1 MAKDKKSVL
10 VYVDWITTFEEL
22 EDDEAG
28 RLIKHFF
35 RYVNDLNPEPPDRL
49 TKLVFENIKA
59 QLKRDL
65 KAYEQTCNKNKEN
78 AEKRWQ
84 QKNATAYDGIKS
96 HQKNADTDNDTD
108 NDTDIELSK
117 DNSKESL
124 LPKYQSDF
132 FDSLIPLVDEF
143 GKETCRDFY
152 DYWTEPNK
160 SKTKIRWQLEKT
172 WDLRKRITRW
182 SNNNFKK
189 SNGGKQQER
198 SVSERSVEL
207 DGIVSAVFA
216 SKRM

>member
-35 RYVNDLNPEPPDRL
+35 RYVNDQNPEPPDRL

-65 KAYEQTCNKNKEN
+65 KAYQQTCLKNKEN

-84 QKNATAYDGIKS
+84 QKNATACDGISS
-96 HQKNADTDNDTD
+96 HEKNADTDNDTD

-124 LPKYQSDF
+124 LLKYQADF
-132 FDSLIPLVDEF
+132 FNSLIPYVEEF
-143 GKETCRDFY
+143 SKETCRDFY

-172 WDLRKRITRW
+172 WDLRKRLTRW

-189 SNGGKQQER
+189 SNGGKQQR
-198 SVSERSVEL
+198 TVSERSGEIN
-207 DGIVSAVFA
+207 GIVSAVFK
-216 SKRM
+216 SKGM